1 MESNISATI
10 RKARRERG
18 LTLQQVA
25 DRIGVSY
32 PAVQQWE
39 AGRTRPS
46 TENLLKLQAVLDADL
61 LGGRVHNVRFDR
73 RSSATFPETVGADDN
88 LAQGAAGT
96 PSVAAPPEANVV
108 MEGPAQERWAPRVR
122 DIEELGLMVASVE
135 SPDSAFEFNGQ
146 VIDRVVRP
154 PGLVDRKGVFAL
166 RVANHSMWPK
176 FRDGERVYV
185 DQKRPAIED
194 FVVIEL
200 HPAEEG
206 RPGKAY
212 IKMLVGRDARKIRVQ
227 QFNPEGFLE
236 FGHDEIKR
244 TFRVIPTE
252 ELWGG

>member
-1 MESNISATI
+1 
-10 RKARRERG
+10 
-18 LTLQQVA
+18 
-25 DRIGVSY
+25 
-32 PAVQQWE
+32 
-39 AGRTRPS
+39 
-46 TENLLKLQAVLDADL
+46 
-61 LGGRVHNVRFDR
+61 
-73 RSSATFPETVGADDN
+73 
-88 LAQGAAGT
+88 
-96 PSVAAPPEANVV
+96 
-108 MEGPAQERWAPRVR
+108 MEGQAQERWAPRVR

-135 SPDSAFEFNGQ
+135 SDDSAFEFNGQ
-146 VIDRVVRP
+146 IIDRVVRP

-185 DQKRPAIED
+185 DQKKPAIED
-194 FVVIEL
+194 FIVIEL
-200 HPAEEG
+200 HPTEEG

>member
-1 MESNISATI
+1 MDVSA
-10 RKARRERG
+10 
-18 LTLQQVA
+18 QQILFGDDSQAA
-25 DRIGVSY
+25 DTSSLG
-32 PAVQQWE
+32 PAGYVE
-39 AGRTRPS
+39 EP
-46 TENLLKLQAVLDADL
+46 
-61 LGGRVHNVRFDR
+61 
-73 RSSATFPETVGADDN
+73 
-88 LAQGAAGT
+88 
-96 PSVAAPPEANVV
+96 NVV
-108 MEGPAQERWAPRVR
+108 MEGQAQERWAPRVR

-135 SPDSAFEFNGQ
+135 SDDSAFEFNGQ
-146 VIDRVVRP
+146 IIDRVVRP

-185 DQKRPAIED
+185 DQKKPAIED
-194 FVVIEL
+194 FIVIEL
-200 HPAEEG
+200 HPTEEG